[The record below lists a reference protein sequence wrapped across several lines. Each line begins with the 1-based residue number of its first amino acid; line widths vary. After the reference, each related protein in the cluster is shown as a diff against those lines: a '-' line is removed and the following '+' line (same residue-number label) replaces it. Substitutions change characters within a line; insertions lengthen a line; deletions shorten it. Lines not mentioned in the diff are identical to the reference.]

1 MINRVL
7 IRIKVVQMLYSYL
20 LTQGEFKLREIPENA
35 TRDKKFAHSTYID
48 LLLMV
53 LRLSG
58 VRLNPESKVIAGVD
72 DNRYLPLNK
81 VVKSL
86 RSDDAI
92 RRVAMKSD
100 PKSSGSAVIARETA
114 IVAPENSITVILLSS
129 RLSRVSCT

>member
-92 RRVAMKSD
+92 RRVA
-100 PKSSGSAVIARETA
+100 
-114 IVAPENSITVILLSS
+114 
-129 RLSRVSCT
+129 